1 MTASPKRCPWSLK
14 TPLETMYHDEE
25 WGVPVHDDRVL
36 FEFLVL
42 ESAQAGLSWSTVLQK
57 REGYR
62 TAFANFDPIRV
73 AAFTPEDEARL
84 LKEASIVRNRA
95 KIAATVS
102 NARCFLEIQAAFG
115 SFDAYVWPFMGK
127 APRITQAQ
135 SPADVP
141 AVTEESEKL
150 ARDLKKRGFRFL
162 GPTILYAYMQAVG
175 MVNDHLVSC
184 FRHPA
189 NR

>member
-1 MTASPKRCPWSLK
+1 MTTPVNRCPWSLK
-14 TPLETMYHDEE
+14 TPLETVYHDEE

-57 REGYR
+57 RKGYR
-62 TAFANFDPIRV
+62 EAFANFDPVRV

-84 LKEASIVRNRA
+84 LREAPIVRNRA

-102 NARCFLEIQAAFG
+102 NARCFLEVQAHFG
-115 SFDAYVWPFMGK
+115 SFDAYVWPFIGG
-127 APRITQAQ
+127 APRINHPQ
-135 SPADVP
+135 SPTDVP
-141 AVTEESEKL
+141 AVTDESEKL

-162 GPTILYAYMQAVG
+162 GSTILYAYMQAVG
-175 MVNDHLVSC
+175 MVNDHLTSC

>member
-1 MTASPKRCPWSLK
+1 MTASPNRCPWSLK
-14 TPLETMYHDEE
+14 TPLETIYHDEE

-62 TAFANFDPIRV
+62 TAFANFDPVRV
-73 AAFTPEDEARL
+73 ATFTPEDEARL
-84 LKEASIVRNRA
+84 LREAPIVRNRA

-102 NARCFLEIQAAFG
+102 NARCFLEIQAGFG
-115 SFDAYVWPFMGK
+115 SFDAYVWAFIGNG
-127 APRITQAQ
+127 PRINQAQ

>member
-1 MTASPKRCPWSLK
+1 MITPKTRCPWSLK
-14 TPLETMYHDEE
+14 TALETEYHDSE

-57 REGYR
+57 RAGYR
-62 TAFANFDPIRV
+62 QAFADFDPGKV

-84 LKEASIVRNRA
+84 FAEGPIVRNRA

-102 NARCFLEIQAAFG
+102 NARCFLEVQARYG
-115 SFDAYVWPFMGK
+115 TFDAYLWPFIGHT
-127 APRITQAQ
+127 PRINRPRTP
-135 SPADVP
+135 SEVP
-141 AVTEESEKL
+141 AVTPESEAL
-150 ARDLKKRGFRFL
+150 ARDLKKRGFKFL

-184 FRHPA
+184 FRSHD
-189 NR
+189 

>member
-1 MTASPKRCPWSLK
+1 MK
-14 TPLETMYHDEE
+14 TPLETEYHDRE

-62 TAFANFDPIRV
+62 AAFAGFDPTQV
-73 AAFTPEDEARL
+73 ATFTPADEARL
-84 LKEASIVRNRA
+84 LAEASIVRNRA

-102 NARCFLEIQAAFG
+102 NARCFLEVQGRYG
-115 SFDAYVWPFMGK
+115 SFDAYLWPFIGD
-127 APRITQAQ
+127 APRINRPRT
-135 SPADVP
+135 PAEVP
-141 AVTEESEKL
+141 AVTPESEKL
-150 ARDLKKRGFRFL
+150 ARDLKTRGFRFL

-184 FRHPA
+184 FRHDL
-189 NR
+189 NT

>member
-1 MTASPKRCPWSLK
+1 MTIPVVRCPWSMK
-14 TPLETMYHDEE
+14 TPLETEYHDRE

-62 TAFANFDPIRV
+62 AAFAGFDPTQV
-73 AAFTPEDEARL
+73 ATFTPADEARL
-84 LKEASIVRNRA
+84 LAEASIVRNRA
-95 KIAATVS
+95 KIAATVG
-102 NARCFLEIQAAFG
+102 NARCFLEVQGRYG
-115 SFDAYVWPFMGK
+115 SFDAYLWPFIGD
-127 APRITQAQ
+127 APRINRPRT
-135 SPADVP
+135 PEEVP
-141 AVTEESEKL
+141 AVTPESEKL

-184 FRHPA
+184 FRHDL
-189 NR
+189 NT

>member
-1 MTASPKRCPWSLK
+1 M
-14 TPLETMYHDEE
+14 ETVYHDEE

-62 TAFANFDPIRV
+62 AAFANFDPVRV

-84 LKEASIVRNRA
+84 LREAPIVRNRA
-95 KIAATVS
+95 KIAAAVS
-102 NARCFLEIQAAFG
+102 NARCFLDVQARYG
-115 SFDAYVWPFMGK
+115 SFDAYLWAFIGHT
-127 APRITQAQ
+127 PRVNRPGT
-135 SPADVP
+135 PAEVP
-141 AVTEESEKL
+141 AVTPESEAL
-150 ARDLKKRGFRFL
+150 ARDLKKRGFKFL

-184 FRHPA
+184 FRSQD
-189 NR
+189 